1 MTVFIIDPE
10 VLFYNMVFV
19 SLISCATIYGWT
31 TYQSYRRKEM
41 AKQMISKI
49 TTLLWDSA
57 WKATNL
63 IIPSIDSMAMT
74 GAIRNGFE
82 LLREVEKNSDSF
94 VSKDLEKIIVDFQKD
109 NVRGNV
115 NYDGFLEK
123 IFQNP
128 EMQHKMSQLIAD
140 VIKN

>member
-1 MTVFIIDPE
+1 
-10 VLFYNMVFV
+10 
-19 SLISCATIYGWT
+19 
-31 TYQSYRRKEM
+31 M